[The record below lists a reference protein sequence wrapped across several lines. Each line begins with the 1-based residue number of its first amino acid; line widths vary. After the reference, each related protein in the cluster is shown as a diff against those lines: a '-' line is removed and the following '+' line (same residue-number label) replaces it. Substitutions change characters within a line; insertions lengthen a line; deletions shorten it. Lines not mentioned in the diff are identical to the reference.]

1 MHAHS
6 LSAAERKAGSPTIG
20 GFSPLIGRRVRAAAP
35 LVHHSLQIGPLSLPY
50 SLLLA
55 FAAVALANFIGT
67 RLGRKHGVD
76 LEPALFRVLLA
87 TVVGARLAFVW
98 QYRSAYLSEPWS
110 VLDIRDGG
118 WDAQV
123 GVVLGWLAALWLA
136 RTRPAQRKPLLATL
150 AVASAFWVVGSI
162 ALALQPQDDVRL
174 PDLALVRTDGVTQSL
189 RGYEGQPTV
198 INLWASWCPPC
209 RREMPALQRAQADHP
224 QVHFVFVNQGEPPE
238 KVLGFLAA
246 EKLALRNVLLDPR
259 AQTGSAFGHRSLPTT
274 LFFDACGRL
283 VDTRIGELSH
293 ATLAQ
298 RLAALSPGPETAC
311 ANPRP

>member
-1 MHAHS
+1 MHQ
-6 LSAAERKAGSPTIG
+6 
-20 GFSPLIGRRVRAAAP
+20 
-35 LVHHSLQIGPLSLPY
+35 SLQLGPLSLPY
-50 SLLLA
+50 ALLLA
-55 FAAVALANFIGT
+55 LASVVLANVLGT
-67 RLGRKHGVD
+67 RLGRRHGVD

-118 WDAQV
+118 WDAQA

-136 RTRPAQRKPLLATL
+136 RTRPQQRKPLLATL
-150 AVASAFWVVGSI
+150 AVASAFWVVGSV
-162 ALALQPQDDVRL
+162 ALVLQPQSDVML
-174 PDLALVRTDGVTQSL
+174 PDLALVRTDGATQSL
-189 RGYEGQPTV
+189 RGFEGQPTV
-198 INLWASWCPPC
+198 VNLWASWCPPC
-209 RREMPALQRAQADHP
+209 RREMPALQRAQAEHP

-246 EKLALRNVLLDPR
+246 EKLALYNVLLDPR
-259 AQTGSAFGHRSLPTT
+259 AQAGSAFGHRALPTT

-283 VDTRIGELSH
+283 VDTRVGELSQ

-298 RLAALSPGPETAC
+298 RLAALSPVPGTAC
-311 ANPRP
+311 ASPRP